1 MWTLPS
7 PRTPQGALSGSYAS
21 YEARRAEC
29 VWREVEVPQILRSL
43 RAIAG
48 KPQNVFSTPEVVVHG
63 SRGASEP
70 CAILGHRFTAGQSL
84 TTICFSLKT
93 THVVGTG
100 FKTTERL
107 REPSAADEPFRLDD
121 GTELVPHQHCNWGSS
136 VAFDGDR

>member
-1 MWTLPS
+1 MCS
-7 PRTPQGALSGSYAS
+7 
-21 YEARRAEC
+21 ARR
-29 VWREVEVPQILRSL
+29 RSS
-43 RAIAG
+43 
-48 KPQNVFSTPEVVVHG
+48 ST
-63 SRGASEP
+63 

-84 TTICFSLKT
+84 TTICFSLRT

-107 REPSAADEPFRLDD
+107 REPSATDEPFRLDD

>member
-1 MWTLPS
+1 MWSLPS

-48 KPQNVFSTPEVVVHG
+48 KP
-63 SRGASEP
+63 
-70 CAILGHRFTAGQSL
+70 SL
-84 TTICFSLKT
+84 TTICFSLRT